1 MVGMILKAGLFIGV
15 CNGVRLDNW
24 TFREKCPIVKPDPKS
39 DELHDNVIDETCL
52 SLLYCKKIF

>member
-15 CNGVRLDNW
+15 CNG
-24 TFREKCPIVKPDPKS
+24 VKPDPKS

>member
-24 TFREKCPIVKPDPKS
+24 TFIILEIVD
-39 DELHDNVIDETCL
+39 
-52 SLLYCKKIF
+52 